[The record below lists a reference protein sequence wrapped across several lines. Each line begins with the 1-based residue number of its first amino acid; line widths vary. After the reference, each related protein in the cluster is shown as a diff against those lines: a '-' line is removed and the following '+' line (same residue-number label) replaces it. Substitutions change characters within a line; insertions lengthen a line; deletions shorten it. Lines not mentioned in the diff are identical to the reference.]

1 MSEAILVTSIG
12 AKSALLQRVTE
23 ARDSFDTSLR
33 ILGADTDL
41 SALGRYLVDEF
52 WHMPPLNILS
62 FEALLAYCQ
71 KHKVRYIIPT
81 RDGELLF
88 FAQHKKLLAEHEIFV
103 FVCESEAITLCYDK
117 LKFYQE
123 GEKEW
128 CIPTSQD
135 PNTLATKRY
144 VIKERFGGG
153 ADNIALD
160 VTKEELEGYAKNL
173 NEAIYQP
180 YIQGKEY
187 SIDSYVDM
195 QGKCRASLVRS
206 RDKVIDGESKITTVA
221 IKEDLAKKVL
231 NFVEKFSILGH
242 SVTQV
247 LEDQEGKYHLIECN
261 TRFGGASTLSYE
273 LGLKSFLWFLQES
286 NNEALDVKISSKK
299 LTQVRVQ
306 KDLYFES

>member
-1 MSEAILVTSIG
+1 MREAILVTSIG
-12 AKSALLQRVTE
+12 AKSALLERVIE
-23 ARDSFDTSLR
+23 ARDAFDATLR
-33 ILGADTDL
+33 IIGADTDI

-52 WHMPPLNILS
+52 WQMPPLNALS
-62 FEALLAYCQ
+62 FEALLAYCH

-81 RDGELLF
+81 RDGELVF
-88 FAQHKKLLAEHEIFV
+88 FAQYKKLLAQHNIFV

-123 GEKEW
+123 GAKTW

-135 PNTLATKRY
+135 PNTLETKRY

-153 ADNIALD
+153 AQNIALD
-160 VTKEELEGYAKNL
+160 VSKEELEGYAQNL

-180 YIQGKEY
+180 YIRGKEY
-187 SIDSYVDM
+187 SIDSYVD
-195 QGKCRASLVRS
+195 QSGKCRACVVRS
-206 RDKVIDGESKITTVA
+206 RDKVIGGESKITTVQE
-221 IKEDLAKKVL
+221 KNELAKKVTH
-231 NFVEKFSILGH
+231 FVESFSILGH

-247 LEDQEGKYHLIECN
+247 LEDQEEKYHLIECN

-273 LGLKSFLWFLQES
+273 LGLKSFLWFLQEC
-286 NNEALDVKISSKK
+286 NGKALDVKISNKK
-299 LTQVRVQ
+299 LTQVRVN

>member
-1 MSEAILVTSIG
+1 MREAILVTSIG
-12 AKSALLQRVTE
+12 AKSALLERVCD
-23 ARDSFDTSLR
+23 ARDCFDATLR
-33 ILGADTDL
+33 IIGADTDI
-41 SALGRYLVDEF
+41 SALGRYIVDEF
-52 WHMPPLNILS
+52 WLMPALRELS
-62 FEALLAYCQ
+62 FEMLLGYC
-71 KHKVRYIIPT
+71 KEHNVRYIIPT

-88 FAQHKKLLAEHEIFV
+88 FAQHKKLLAQNNIFV
-103 FVCESEAITLCYDK
+103 FVCESEVVTLCYDK
-117 LKFYQE
+117 LKFY
-123 GEKEW
+123 EKGDSTW

-135 PNTLATKRY
+135 PHALDTKCY

-153 ADNIALD
+153 AQNIVLD
-160 VTKEELEGYAKNL
+160 VDKSTLQREAKNFQEPL
-173 NEAIYQP
+173 FQP

-187 SIDSYVDM
+187 SIDSYVD
-195 QGKCRASLVRS
+195 QRGKCRACIVRS

-221 IKEDLAKKVL
+221 KKEDLAKKVA

-247 LEDQEGKYHLIECN
+247 IEDQEGKYHLIECN

-273 LGLKSFLWFLQES
+273 LGLKSFLWFLQEC
-286 NNEALDVKISSKK
+286 NHQALDVAIANKK